1 MEAPVRP
8 LPSPVTVDGDLRPIF
23 GRFLD
28 IQRGQIEALGNA
40 LVAGDQGTAVLL
52 AHTVRGAAATY
63 QLPEAAAVA
72 AAIEEQA
79 RGRNLAPAAP
89 LVDVLRRYFREVE
102 VVFRDERERT
112 DGPVAAR
119 TENP

>member
-1 MEAPVRP
+1 MAAPLRL

-23 GRFLD
+23 DRFLD
-28 IQRGQIEALGNA
+28 IQRRQIEALEAA
-40 LVAGDQGTAVLL
+40 LVAGDRGTAILL

-79 RGRNLAPAAP
+79 RGRELDPAVP
-89 LVDVLRRYFREVE
+89 LVGVLRRYFREVE
-102 VVFRDERERT
+102 VVFREGGERAG
-112 DGPVAAR
+112 GPVATR
-119 TENP
+119 TEKP